1 MEKRVAIID
10 PVGIKSGMNQYD
22 IYLCQALDDLNVQTF
37 IYSNFESHSKSIVSK
52 LFFGTFFSSKL
63 LQLIDFL
70 KGIILS
76 CIDCKRQGVKE
87 VIVHVFS
94 THNMAFLTY
103 LMCKL
108 FGFKIITISH
118 DVSSFTNQDN
128 KMYHQLIYNHWSEYI
143 IVHNE
148 YSKEKILS
156 LISPKVHSKIRI
168 IKHGGFIELPD
179 SNKTKAIARK
189 ELNIDVETTYIL
201 FFGRLKSTKGLY
213 ILLRAMACINSSIH
227 LIIAG
232 DTGKES
238 FDKYQNLINK
248 LGISERVILDIN
260 YVSDSK
266 RELYF
271 KAVDAMVLPYEKIF
285 QSGVL
290 LMAMSYG
297 LPVLASDIPPFKE
310 VIEHNKNGLLFES
323 LNAKDLAQKI
333 NDLFEDNGS
342 LHEFSKSAI
351 ETINTTFSW
360 DEIAANYKHLLS

>member
-1 MEKRVAIID
+1 
-10 PVGIKSGMNQYD
+10 
-22 IYLCQALDDLNVQTF
+22 
-37 IYSNFESHSKSIVSK
+37 
-52 LFFGTFFSSKL
+52 
-63 LQLIDFL
+63 
-70 KGIILS
+70 
-76 CIDCKRQGVKE
+76 
-87 VIVHVFS
+87 
-94 THNMAFLTY
+94 MAFLTY

-201 FFGRLKSTKGLY
+201 FFGRLKSTKGLD
-213 ILLRAMACINSSIH
+213 ILLRAMACISSSIH

-238 FDKYQNLINK
+238 FDKYQNLIDK
-248 LGISERVILDIN
+248 LGISERIILDIN

-297 LPVLASDIPPFKE
+297 LPVVASDIPPFKE

>member
-1 MEKRVAIID
+1 
-10 PVGIKSGMNQYD
+10 
-22 IYLCQALDDLNVQTF
+22 
-37 IYSNFESHSKSIVSK
+37 
-52 LFFGTFFSSKL
+52 
-63 LQLIDFL
+63 
-70 KGIILS
+70 
-76 CIDCKRQGVKE
+76 
-87 VIVHVFS
+87 
-94 THNMAFLTY
+94 MAFLTY

-201 FFGRLKSTKGLY
+201 FFGRLKSTKGLD

-238 FDKYQNLINK
+238 FDKYQNLIDK
-248 LGISERVILDIN
+248 LGISERIILDIN

-297 LPVLASDIPPFKE
+297 LPVVASDIPPFKE

-323 LNAKDLAQKI
+323 LNAKDLALKI